1 MHFNEWK
8 VSWVFFSNSNLK
20 IVLKGPIGNKSVLVQ
35 IMAWCR
41 TGDKP
46 LSESILNHFTYA
58 YMRHNMTQITVMA
71 NILHGL
77 WTNKKTPHTAELWCL
92 NIGSY
97 FIFERKMRCITWW
110 PFRWLLSRYLLTL
123 VKSLSTDFMIGY
135 PTGTRF
141 SVPLLICG
149 YQFTGPSKGRQGRH
163 CLVCYTL
170 QWYHNGH
177 DGVSNHKPYDCLLNR
192 WFRRRSKKS

>member
-8 VSWVFFSNSNLK
+8 VLWGFFSNSNLK

-77 WTNKKTPHTAELWCL
+77 WTNKKNTPHCRVMVSEYWELFHFWEKNEVYHL
-92 NIGSY
+92 VAISLTFIPIPSY
-97 FIFERKMRCITWW
+97 SCQVIVNRFYDWV
-110 PFRWLLSRYLLTL
+110 PH
-123 VKSLSTDFMIGY
+123 GY
-135 PTGTRF
+135 PIF
-141 SVPLLICG
+141 STVIDLWIPV
-149 YQFTGPSKGRQGRH
+149 YWP
-163 CLVCYTL
+163 
-170 QWYHNGH
+170 
-177 DGVSNHKPYDCLLNR
+177 
-192 WFRRRSKKS
+192 